1 MTLRPALPLV
11 AVACLAFAPGAAAA
25 EDEDKNPLE
34 RFADWVQ
41 SLGKPPPP
49 PKDPEPSTWN
59 SVTLNPLALQHQQ
72 LGIEYER
79 VLGAA
84 ATIYIAPQ
92 AVYGSAG
99 SSWVLSA
106 GGNLGMR
113 FFVLGTAPNGLFIG
127 PEVGVNFQRSHQ
139 EGVFRRAFGV
149 GIGAGVGWSLV
160 FFERFAFSVG
170 FSAQYRSIPD
180 IESAEPD
187 SVRTSFTPLPRL
199 AFGVAF

>member
-1 MTLRPALPLV
+1 MNLRHCLAL
-11 AVACLAFAPGAAAA
+11 ACLTLSLPAFAQDDG
-25 EDEDKNPLE
+25 KNPIE
-34 RFADWVQ
+34 RFGEWVG
-41 SLGKPPPP
+41 SLGKPKPPPP
-49 PKDPEPSTWN
+49 PPKPTTWN

-79 VLGAA
+79 VLGAP
-84 ATIYIAPQ
+84 ATIYISPQ

-99 SSWVLSA
+99 SAWVLSV

-127 PEVGVNFQRSHQ
+127 PEVSANFQRSHQ
-139 EGVFRRAFGV
+139 AGVYRRAFGV

-160 FFERFAFSVG
+160 FFERFALSVG
-170 FSAQYRSIPD
+170 FAAQYRSVPD
-180 IESAEPD
+180 IESPEPET
-187 SVRTSFTPLPRL
+187 VVTSFTALPRL